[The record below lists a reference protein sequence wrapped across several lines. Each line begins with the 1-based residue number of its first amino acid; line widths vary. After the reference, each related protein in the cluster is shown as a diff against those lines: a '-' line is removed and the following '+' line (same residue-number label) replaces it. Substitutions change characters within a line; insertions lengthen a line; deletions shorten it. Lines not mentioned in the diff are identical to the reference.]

1 MFHLV
6 RVDGGK
12 EFFLSLGIQ
21 EIFSDMRNRQAT
33 VPYRKTESHEKHA
46 NYYTHGWAILPKFKE
61 HKPYNTII
69 PNT

>member
-33 VPYRKTESHEKHA
+33 VPYRKTESHVKHA
-46 NYYTHGWAILPKFKE
+46 NCYTHG
-61 HKPYNTII
+61 
-69 PNT
+69 